1 MQTLDCGDEAAIWF
15 SQYILEKDTG
25 ARLGY
30 YMQENPTFRRDIS
43 KVKLTA
49 FQQHYK
55 KLNDHDVVSC
65 PQRYVEVTVCYTL
78 NREVA
83 ISQKYWHQT
92 TWCHKSEDF
101 NLDSLHLLICC
112 AFIHI

>member
-1 MQTLDCGDEAAIWF
+1 VQTLDCGEEAATWF
-15 SQYILEKDTG
+15 SQYILGKDTG

-55 KLNDHDVVSC
+55 KLHDHDVVSC
-65 PQRYVEVTVCYTL
+65 PQRYVEVIRVLYPKHGRSKFPKIL
-78 NREVA
+78 APNYMV
-83 ISQKYWHQT
+83 SQ
-92 TWCHKSEDF
+92 
-101 NLDSLHLLICC
+101 IR
-112 AFIHI
+112 